1 MRTLLLMRGA
11 MGSGKSTFIQQN
23 HLEPYVIEPDLLR
36 MMVTSPV
43 LNQNGSFT
51 ISQNKDT
58 EVWDTVMNLLERRMK
73 NGDFTVIDATHMSSY
88 LTKKYIELADRYKY
102 SCFYYQLDTPLDECI
117 ERNRQRALINP
128 YKYVPEDAIERAW
141 HMIQKTSLPSRFK
154 RIYDISEIDNYYV
167 KDVSDYHEVKV
178 IGDVHGCYSVL
189 AEALTGTNQITV
201 NDSNYFLNQHIQYV
215 FVGDYLDRGI
225 ENKQVLDL
233 LLAICNK
240 KNVVLLEGN
249 HEAHLANY
257 VFNGIDSVLNKG
269 FISDTY
275 PQILGD
281 IKMGSRQEAE
291 FKSQIYKL
299 YKRMVQCFAFS
310 FHGKKFL
317 VTHGGLY
324 AVPKMTL
331 IPTSTMIKGSGKHSH
346 GDIMSDCYAENFNK
360 GLCQDFIQVHG
371 HRKALNN
378 DVSYCLEDGVE
389 FGGNLCVFNVKLD
402 ERSRSD
408 SRSSCEASVSQ
419 SRKASN
425 VIYYVDSFKNT
436 VFNCEAANAQLQF
449 GLSDKPNR
457 TEMLTENDEVNDFIK
472 SNLVKVKKM
481 PVPIHL
487 SEAATQANTNINNS
501 NGDANHITTDLLSLN
516 FSERVFKTKRW
527 NSLTIKARGLFVD
540 AKTGDVKL
548 RSYPKFF
555 NYGELPSTSKKHLQK
570 PDSLTYPV
578 NVWHKYNGFLG
589 IMSVVNNE
597 VLLASK
603 STIQGQFKDM
613 FQELWD
619 KENVAITNKIKE
631 LSLKYNVSFV
641 FEVIHHNDLHIV
653 DFHGDK
659 LVVLD
664 AIENKLHH
672 EGNEIAI
679 HSQKILDELFDWIEA
694 NRVVQPVLMERKQ
707 LMSVCQS
714 FDEIEE
720 VMKSNDVNSS
730 IEGVVFQDS
739 NGFMFKYKGSFYQEW
754 KSCRGLTQMA
764 TQLIHENGNVMAFPY
779 QKCRNQLQIQFIQWL
794 MNKIQ
799 SNEEFKHKI
808 RTGNWNIVEL
818 RHMYLGTEIG

>member
-11 MGSGKSTFIQQN
+11 MGAGKSTFIQQN
-23 HLEPYVIEPDLLR
+23 NLEPYVIEPDLLR
-36 MMVTSPV
+36 MMITSPV

-51 ISQNKDT
+51 ISQNKDK
-58 EVWDTVMNLLERRMK
+58 EVWDTVINLLENRMK
-73 NGDFTVIDATHMSSY
+73 NGDFTVIDATHMSSK

-141 HMIQKTSLPSRFK
+141 HMIQTTPLPSRFK
-154 RIYDISEIDNYYV
+154 RIYDISEIDNFHI
-167 KDVSDYHEVKV
+167 KDVSDYHEIKV

-201 NDSNYFLNQHIQYV
+201 DDSDYFLNKHIQYV

-233 LLAICNK
+233 LLAIYNK

-249 HEAHLANY
+249 YEAHLANY
-257 VFNGIDSVLNKG
+257 VFDGIDSVLNKG
-269 FISDTY
+269 FISYTY

-281 IKMGSRQEAE
+281 IQTGSRQEAE

-299 YKRMVQCFAFS
+299 YKRMMQCFAFS

-317 VTHGGLY
+317 VTHGGLS

-331 IPTSTMIKGSGKHSH
+331 IPTSTMIKGSGRHSD
-346 GDIMSDCYAENFNK
+346 GDIVADNYLENFNK

-371 HRKALNN
+371 HRKATSNE
-378 DVSYCLEDGVE
+378 VSYCLEDSVE
-389 FGGNLCVFNVKLD
+389 FGGNLRVFNVKLD
-402 ERSRSD
+402 EQSQSRYA
-408 SRSSCEASVSQ
+408 SCEAGMV
-419 SRKASN
+419 N
-425 VIYYVDSFKNT
+425 VICHVDLFKNT
-436 VFNCEAANAQLQF
+436 VFNQEAANTQLQQF
-449 GLSDKPNR
+449 GSNDKPIR
-457 TEMLTENDEVNDFIK
+457 TEMLTENDEVNNFIK

-481 PVPIHL
+481 SVPY
-487 SEAATQANTNINNS
+487 TQKAISSDNI
-501 NGDANHITTDLLSLN
+501 DANVTTDLLSLN
-516 FSERVFKTKRW
+516 FSERVFKNKRW

-540 AKTGDVKL
+540 AKTGEVKL

-555 NYGELPSTSKKHLQK
+555 NYGELQSTSKKHLQK
-570 PDSLTYPV
+570 VDSLVYPV

-589 IMSVVNNE
+589 IMSVVNDE

-603 STIQGQFKDM
+603 STIQGQFKDI

-619 KENVAITNKIKE
+619 KENVIITNKIKE
-631 LSLKYNVSFV
+631 LSFKYNVSFV

-659 LVVLD
+659 LVILD

-672 EGNEIAI
+672 DSNEIAI

-694 NRVVQPVLMERKQ
+694 NNVKPTLIERKQ
-707 LMSVCQS
+707 LISVCQS
-714 FDEIEE
+714 FDEIEAI
-720 VMKSNDVNSS
+720 MASNDVNERSS

-754 KSCRGLTQMA
+754 KSCRGLTQVA
-764 TQLIHENGNVMAFPY
+764 TQLIYENGNVMAFPY
-779 QKCRNQLQIQFIQWL
+779 QKCRNQLQIQFVQWL

-799 SNEEFKHKI
+799 SDEEFKHKI

-818 RHMYLGTEIG
+818 RHMYLDLDN

>member
-23 HLEPYVIEPDLLR
+23 HLEPYVIEPDVLR
-36 MMVTSPV
+36 MMVTSPA

-58 EVWDTVMNLLERRMK
+58 EVWDTVMNLLENRMK

-102 SCFYYQLDTPLDECI
+102 SCFYYQLDTPLYECI

-201 NDSNYFLNQHIQYV
+201 DDSDYFLNQHIQYV

-249 HEAHLANY
+249 HEVHLANY

-378 DVSYCLEDGVE
+378 EVSYCLEDSVE
-389 FGGNLCVFNVKLD
+389 FGGNLRVFNVKLD
-402 ERSRSD
+402 EHRNG
-408 SRSSCEASVSQ
+408 
-419 SRKASN
+419 N
-425 VIYYVDSFKNT
+425 VIYHVDSFKNT
-436 VFNCEAANAQLQF
+436 VFNSEAATQAENAQF
-449 GLSDKPNR
+449 GSSNKPSR

-481 PVPIHL
+481 PLPIQSL
-487 SEAATQANTNINNS
+487 EEAASRQQLYQQEQVEQQQQSSSDN
-501 NGDANHITTDLLSLN
+501 ITTDLLSLN
-516 FSERVFKTKRW
+516 FSERVFKNKRW

-555 NYGELPSTSKKHLQK
+555 NYGELPFTSKKHLQK

-641 FEVIHHNDLHIV
+641 FEVIHHKDIHIV
-653 DFHGDK
+653 DFYGDK
-659 LVVLD
+659 LVILD

-679 HSQKILDELFDWIEA
+679 HSQKILDELFDWIKA
-694 NRVVQPVLMERKQ
+694 NGVSAQPVLMERKQ

-730 IEGVVFQDS
+730 IEGVVFQDN

-779 QKCRNQLQIQFIQWL
+779 QKCRNQLQIQFVQWL

-799 SNEEFKHKI
+799 SDEEFKHKI

-818 RHMYLGTEIG
+818 RHMYLGVELG

>member
-11 MGSGKSTFIQQN
+11 MGSGKSTFIQKN
-23 HLEPYVIEPDLLR
+23 HLEPYVIEPDVLR

-58 EVWDTVMNLLERRMK
+58 EVWDTVMNLLESRMK

-102 SCFYYQLDTPLDECI
+102 SCFYYQLDTSLDECI

-201 NDSNYFLNQHIQYV
+201 DDSDYFLNKHIQYV

-233 LLAICNK
+233 LLDICNK

-389 FGGNLCVFNVKLD
+389 FGGNLRVFHVKL
-402 ERSRSD
+402 
-408 SRSSCEASVSQ
+408 SS
-419 SRKASN
+419 N
-425 VIYYVDSFKNT
+425 GDVIYHVDSFKNT
-436 VFNCEAANAQLQF
+436 VFNLEAANAQLQF
-449 GLSDKPNR
+449 GSSDKPSR
-457 TEMLTENDEVNDFIK
+457 TDMLTENDEVNDFIK

-481 PVPIHL
+481 TVPIHL
-487 SEAATQANTNINNS
+487 SEAESDPSTNDS
-501 NGDANHITTDLLSLN
+501 NGDANNITTDLLSLN
-516 FSERVFKTKRW
+516 FSERVFKNKRW

-570 PDSLTYPV
+570 PDLLAYPV

-619 KENVAITNKIKE
+619 KENIAITNKIKE

-641 FEVIHHNDLHIV
+641 FEVIHHKDLHIV
-653 DFHGDK
+653 NFHGDK
-659 LVVLD
+659 LVILD

-679 HSQKILDELFDWIEA
+679 HSQKILDELFDWIKNNGVSA
-694 NRVVQPVLMERKQ
+694 QPVLMERKQ

-714 FDEIEE
+714 FDDIEA
-720 VMKSNDVNSS
+720 VMESNDVNSS
-730 IEGVVFQDS
+730 IEGIVFQDS

-799 SNEEFKHKI
+799 SDEEFKHKI

-818 RHMYLGTEIG
+818 RHMYLEAELG